1 MWNAFIDKP
10 TSEEERYN
18 PAPGGVYYGGRIST
32 TPTFMPTALSAL
44 SILGPAFN
52 RIAIDVSTT
61 KIRHMKKDNDGYFS
75 DEVDSGL
82 NNILSVAAN
91 IDQSG
96 TAFIQNVVEVMLD
109 RGIVAL
115 IPTHTRGNPLHGNSY
130 DIMQMRVGTINQWY
144 PDSVEVEAYNSMT
157 DRMEVV
163 TLPKSAVA
171 IIHNPL
177 YTTINRENASLKRLI
192 RKVQLLD
199 RQDERTASGK
209 LDIIVQ
215 LPFAIRSD
223 KKKEEAEARRTQI
236 ESQLANSSH
245 GIAYIDGNERVIQL
259 NRAAENTLREQIKE
273 LQEEVLAQ
281 IGFTTEIL
289 NGTADQTQ
297 NLNYFNRILTPML
310 AAIVEGIDRTFI
322 TKTARTQGQAI
333 RYTRS
338 PFKDVSPKDLA
349 EMIDK
354 LRRGE
359 ILTSNE
365 VREVFGYSP
374 SKEPSATT
382 LRNPNIAQR
391 EEVSMTPTDYTVDEP
406 GDGTEDTGG
415 YFTYA

>member
-10 TSEEERYN
+10 ETEEERYN
-18 PAPGGVYYGGRIST
+18 PAPGGTYYGGRIST

-52 RIAIDVSTT
+52 RIAIDVSMT
-61 KIRHMKKDNDGYFS
+61 KIRHMKKDSDGYFS

-115 IPTHTRGNPLHGNSY
+115 IPTHTKGNPLHGNSY
-130 DIMQMRVGTINQWY
+130 DILQMRVGTINQWY
-144 PDSVEVEAYNSMT
+144 PNSVEVEAYNSMT

-223 KKKEEAEARRTQI
+223 KKKDEAEARRTQI
-236 ESQLANSSH
+236 ESQLVNSSH

-273 LQEEVLAQ
+273 LQEAVLAQ
-281 IGFTTEIL
+281 IGFTNEIL
-289 NGTADQTQ
+289 NGTAEQSQ

-310 AAIVEGIDRTFI
+310 SAIVEGIDRTFI
-322 TKTARTQGQAI
+322 TKTARTQGQAVRYI
-333 RYTRS
+333 RT
-338 PFKDVSPKDLA
+338 PFKDVAPKDLA

-359 ILTSNE
+359 VLTGNE
-365 VREVFGYSP
+365 VRDVLGYSP

-391 EEVSMTPTDYTVDEP
+391 EEVSMTPTDYSVDEP

-415 YFTYA
+415 YFKYA